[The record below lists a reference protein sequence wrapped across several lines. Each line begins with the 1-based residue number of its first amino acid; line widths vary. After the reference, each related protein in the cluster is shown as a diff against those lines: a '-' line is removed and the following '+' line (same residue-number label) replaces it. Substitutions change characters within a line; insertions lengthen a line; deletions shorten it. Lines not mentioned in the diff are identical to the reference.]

1 MLKELDSN
9 DFGLDAFQTPSLVDK
24 KSSKLMKTS
33 DELVTQRLAET
44 HFSEKAALDEESV
57 QKVMKNL
64 SKLSKKEKLDFLK
77 QESPELFELVRDFK
91 EKIETLED
99 KLLPIYMLVKQGN
112 GFQSSMASEYIVN
125 KTRLYLM
132 YCTHLSFYFVLKA
145 KRVTIENHPIVKNIL
160 QYRNVII
167 IKSDSNFFISFNLI
181 YIFVKAL

>member
-9 DFGLDAFQTPSLVDK
+9 DFGLDAFQAPSIVDK

-44 HFSEKAALDEESV
+44 HFSEKALDEESV

-91 EKIETLED
+91 EKIEILED

-167 IKSDSNFFISFNLI
+167 IYSIHNR
-181 YIFVKAL
+181 AM